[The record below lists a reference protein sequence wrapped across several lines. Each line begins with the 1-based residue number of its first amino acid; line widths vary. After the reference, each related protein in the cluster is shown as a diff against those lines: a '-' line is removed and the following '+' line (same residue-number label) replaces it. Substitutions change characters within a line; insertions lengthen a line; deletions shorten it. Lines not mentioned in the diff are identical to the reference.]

1 MKDTGCDVF
10 ALSVVRRRV
19 HAVSWSER
27 APLTR
32 SLPLPPPPPNPPTPF
47 CLTTPPPFLLCFVI
61 SGGGGCLLFFPFFFL
76 SLFYSPQH
84 ALYMSPDHSREGR
97 RNVQTVYTVWIRR
110 RREHLYNHK
119 HISDSLL
126 QYTVPRVLEIIYI
139 QRDKE
144 TDR

>member
-10 ALSVVRRRV
+10 GLSVVRRRV

-32 SLPLPPPPPNPPTPF
+32 SLPLPPPPPQPSN
-47 CLTTPPPFLLCFVI
+47 PFLSHHPNPFFV
-61 SGGGGCLLFFPFFFL
+61 LFCYFGVRGVSSFFSFFFL

-84 ALYMSPDHSREGR
+84 ALYMSPEHSREGR

-110 RREHLYNHK
+110 RREHLYNHR

-126 QYTVPRVLEIIYI
+126 QYTVRRVLEIIYI

>member
-32 SLPLPPPPPNPPTPF
+32 SLPLPPPTPQPSNPFLSHHPTPF
-47 CLTTPPPFLLCFVI
+47 FVLFCYF
-61 SGGGGCLLFFPFFFL
+61 GGRGVSSFFSFFFL

-84 ALYMSPDHSREGR
+84 ALYMSPEHSREGR

-110 RREHLYNHK
+110 RREHLYNHRL
-119 HISDSLL
+119 ISDSLL
-126 QYTVPRVLEIIYI
+126 QYTVRRVLEIIYI